1 VGVKETHSREI
12 LDFAEVGVEER
23 VAGFGS
29 KLRDELGYVHLKPL
43 SVPA

>member
-1 VGVKETHSREI
+1 MRIKETHSREI
-12 LDFAEVGVEER
+12 LDFAEIGVEEG

-29 KLRDELGYVHLKPL
+29 KLRDELGYVDLKPL